1 MKSEF
6 LLEMQGISKGFP
18 GVQANKDISF
28 SLRRGEIHALLGENG
43 AGKTTLMNILFG
55 LYKPDGGE
63 IRLKGEPVEINSPEE
78 AISHGIGMV
87 HQHFML
93 IPPFTVLENI
103 ILGAEPRKALGRLD
117 REKAV
122 KKIHRLSQQLG
133 LKVELDTKI
142 EDVTVGM
149 QQRVEILKA
158 LYREAEILIL
168 DEPTSVLTPQ
178 EAEDLGEIMRE
189 LADSGKGIVFITH
202 KLKEVLKFA
211 DRITVI
217 RGGQVVDT
225 VKSAETDMETLAE
238 KMVGR
243 KVFLQ
248 IKKGPSRPGKVV
260 LETKD
265 LAVLDNR
272 SLPAVKG
279 VSLQVRTGEILAV
292 AGVDGNGQSE
302 LIEAL
307 TGLRPVAGGEILLQG
322 EEVKPANPRLI
333 LESGVGHIPED
344 RQKRGLI
351 LDFSIREN
359 LILELYRTPGFC
371 RAGFLRADRSRAYA
385 KDLIEEFDI
394 RTPGP
399 EIMVSSLSGGNQQKV
414 IIAREIRRDPQLLI
428 VAQPTRGLDVGA
440 IEFVHTQLIKE
451 RDSGKAILLFS
462 LELDEI
468 LSLADRIVALY
479 EGEIVGSLSREEATE
494 EKLGLMMTG
503 GLYAGKGGNE
513 GGGLKN

>member
-1 MKSEF
+1 MKSQF

-18 GVQANKDISF
+18 GVQANKDINF
-28 SLRRGEIHALLGENG
+28 NLRRGEVHALLGENG
-43 AGKTTLMNILFG
+43 AGKTTLMKILFG
-55 LYKPDGGE
+55 LYKPDAGE
-63 IRLKGEPVEINSPEE
+63 IMLNGNQIEISSPEE
-78 AISHGIGMV
+78 AIRKGIGMV

-103 ILGAEPRKALGRLD
+103 ILGAEPRKSLGRLD
-117 REKAV
+117 KRKAV
-122 KKIHRLSQQLG
+122 EKINKLSQQLG
-133 LKVELDTKI
+133 LKVDLGAKI
-142 EDVTVGM
+142 ENVTVGM

-178 EAEDLGEIMRE
+178 EADELGGILRE
-189 LADSGKGIVFITH
+189 LAASGKGIVFITH
-202 KLKEVLKFA
+202 KLKEVMKFA

-217 RGGQVVDT
+217 RGGKVVDT
-225 VKSAETDMETLAE
+225 VNSSETNMEKLAE
-238 KMVGR
+238 MMVGR

-248 IKKGPSRPGKVV
+248 MEKAPVKPGKVI

-265 LAVLDNR
+265 LEVLDNR
-272 SLPAVKG
+272 NLQTVKD
-279 VSLQVRTGEILAV
+279 VNLQVRAGEILAI

-307 TGLRPVAGGEILLQG
+307 TGLRPVANGQILIEG
-322 EEVKPANPRLI
+322 EEIKYADPRSI

-351 LDFSIREN
+351 LDFSIQEN
-359 LILELYRTPGFC
+359 IILELYRTPGFC
-371 RAGFLRADRSRAYA
+371 HKGFIKTDKCRGYA
-385 KDLIEEFDI
+385 EELIEEFDI

-399 EIMVSSLSGGNQQKV
+399 GIFASSLSGGNQQKV
-414 IIAREIRRDPQLLI
+414 VIAREIRREPKLLI

-440 IEFVHTQLIKE
+440 IEFVHKQLIRQ
-451 RDSGKAILLFS
+451 RDLGKAILLFS

-468 LSLADRIVALY
+468 LSLADRIAVIY
-479 EGEIVGSLSREEATE
+479 EGEIVAILPREEATE
-494 EKLGLMMTG
+494 EELGLMMTG
-503 GLYAGKGGNE
+503 GLSGRKGGVVNE
-513 GGGLKN
+513 